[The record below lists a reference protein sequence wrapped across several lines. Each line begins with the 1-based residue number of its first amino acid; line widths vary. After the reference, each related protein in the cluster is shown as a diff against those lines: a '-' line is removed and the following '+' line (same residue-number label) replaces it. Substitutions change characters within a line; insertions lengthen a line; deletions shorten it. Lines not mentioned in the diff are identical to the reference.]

1 MNNTDMVPARISHG
15 AETPI
20 KHTTTKTA
28 ELCPS
33 RLEALSS
40 QRWDNLSI
48 TKVMP
53 VTERYQIFQ
62 NQYIYK
68 TLKITHK
75 IYVEGTMEPSQF
87 QKC

>member
-1 MNNTDMVPARISHG
+1 MNNTDMVPARMSHG

-28 ELCPS
+28 ELCSS
-33 RLEALSS
+33 RLEDLSC

-53 VTERYQIFQ
+53 VTERYQIFL
-62 NQYIYK
+62 NQYIYE

-75 IYVEGTMEPSQF
+75 IYLEGIMEPSQF
-87 QKC
+87 KNC